1 MVDQRAA
8 TVFFGCCWVSVVA
21 GALTL
26 LAAESW
32 PVAILTAGAAF
43 GGALPLL
50 NSVIKDNLHGNQA
63 SKDD

>member
-8 TVFFGCCWVSVVA
+8 TILFGCCGVSVVA

-32 PVAILTAGAAF
+32 PVAILAAGAAF

-50 NSVIKDNLHGNQA
+50 NSVVEDDAREKQTGKDG
-63 SKDD
+63 